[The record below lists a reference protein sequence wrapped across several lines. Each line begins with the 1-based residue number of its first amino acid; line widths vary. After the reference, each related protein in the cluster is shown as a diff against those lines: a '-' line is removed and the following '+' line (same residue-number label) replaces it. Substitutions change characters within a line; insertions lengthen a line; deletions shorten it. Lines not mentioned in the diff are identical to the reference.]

1 MSDIPLDKIE
11 KKSKKV
17 NEVQTPKSGVPAINP
32 QEGKIEVT
40 HENADLLTVHFLAQ
54 IHGRLGY
61 IIKLLEEK
69 K

>member
-1 MSDIPLDKIE
+1 MADLPLE
-11 KKSKKV
+11 KKSKKAT
-17 NEVQTPKSGVPAINP
+17 NETSTASAVP
-32 QEGKIEVT
+32 GKIEVT
-40 HENADLLTVHFLAQ
+40 HENADLLAVHFLSQ

>member
-17 NEVQTPKSGVPAINP
+17 NAVPTLKSGVPVISH

-40 HENADLLTVHFLAQ
+40 HENADLLAVHFLSQ

-61 IIKLLEEK
+61 MIKLLEEK

>member
-1 MSDIPLDKIE
+1 MTDLPLN

-17 NEVQTPKSGVPAINP
+17 NEVQPSVKSEVPVIQSQNP
-32 QEGKIEVT
+32 TKVEVT
-40 HENADLLTVHFLAQ
+40 HENADLIAVHFLSQ
-54 IHGRLGY
+54 IFARLGY

>member
-1 MSDIPLDKIE
+1 MPDLPLDKKG
-11 KKSKKV
+11 KKTIASQPV
-17 NEVQTPKSGVPAINP
+17 INTPAP
-32 QEGKIEVT
+32 GKIEVT
-40 HENADLLTVHFLAQ
+40 HENSDLLTVHFLSQ